1 MKAPKVQTPKMGGP
15 ELVARVVALEG
26 FVAVI
31 AEHMLDNDKIT
42 LEGAKV
48 IVRKMAADAQTLAQD
63 VDHPEMSAKASEFI
77 ASFTSRL
84 IDTLETLRD
93 N

>member
-1 MKAPKVQTPKMGGP
+1 MSNPTMGGP
-15 ELVARVVALEG
+15 ELVARIVALEG

-48 IVRKMAADAQTLAQD
+48 IVRKMGEQAKELVKDI
-63 VDHPEMSAKASEFI
+63 DHPVMEAKASAFI
-77 ASFTSRL
+77 NDFTNRL
-84 IDTLETLRD
+84 VDTLGKLRD